1 MGLLSGGLLRRTSD
15 SGNTGVSGAGLTQA
29 QVAALIA
36 ASSEFKGA
44 YDAETTYAKGN
55 TVETGYGFAI
65 SRVNGNLG
73 NDPLTD
79 DGSNWILFM
88 NGNRVSEWYCRNQ
101 TEELPTGEIGENQ
114 MVTSEGVIGFTG
126 TSGGDESENGGVPGI
141 VISDI
146 STVTDADPTVS
157 LANSGITF
165 PPARY
170 DILAEFYGNQTP
182 DQDLHVR
189 MMEVME
195 DSDDIQRLIGTQRQ
209 ANFIGTGDNQVHAH
223 YEMLRRIRIPT
234 ETTFYFQLVNYSSNK
249 DRIVG
254 YVQIERVA

>member
-1 MGLLSGGLLRRTSD
+1 MGLLGGGLLNR
-15 SGNTGVSGAGLTQA
+15 GVSVAGVGGDGLTQS

-36 ASSEFKGA
+36 SGRDFKGL
-44 YDAETTYAKGN
+44 YDTETTYAKWN
-55 TVETGYGFAI
+55 SVALDYGFAF
-65 SRVNGNLG
+65 SRVDANLG

-79 DGSNWILFM
+79 DGSNWIIAL
-88 NGNRVSEWYCRNQ
+88 NGARMTEFYGRNQ
-101 TEELPTGEIGENQ
+101 TEELPTGEIGVNQ
-114 MVTSEGVIGFTG
+114 VVSSEGVIGFTG

-141 VISDI
+141 LLPDI
-146 STVTDADPTVS
+146 STVTHADPTVS
-157 LANSGITF
+157 FANSGITF

-195 DSDDIQRLIGTQRQ
+195 NSDDIQRLIGTQRQ
-209 ANFIGTGDNQVHAH
+209 ANFISTGDNQVHAH
-223 YEMLRRIRIPT
+223 YEMFRRIRIPT
-234 ETTFYFQLVNYSSNK
+234 ETTFYFQLVNYGSNK
-249 DRIVG
+249 NRIVG